1 MSDNITAVSYV
12 NNKWGIKSDFL
23 NKIAKEL
30 WVWCTPQNMWVS
42 AAHIAGTQNTEAY
55 SFFRKFNETTE
66 WKLSSQIS
74 SMFGNSTL
82 DLFAS
87 RKNYPID
94 RYITWKPGKNIVQR
108 KTKFMTVLQLS
119 NF

>member
-1 MSDNITAVSYV
+1 
-12 NNKWGIKSDFL
+12 
-23 NKIAKEL
+23 
-30 WVWCTPQNMWVS
+30 MWVS

-74 SMFGNSTL
+74 SMFGNPTL

-87 RKNYPID
+87 RKNKPID
-94 RYITWKPGKNIVQR
+94 RYIICKPGKNIVQR
-108 KTKFMTVLQLS
+108 KT
-119 NF
+119 